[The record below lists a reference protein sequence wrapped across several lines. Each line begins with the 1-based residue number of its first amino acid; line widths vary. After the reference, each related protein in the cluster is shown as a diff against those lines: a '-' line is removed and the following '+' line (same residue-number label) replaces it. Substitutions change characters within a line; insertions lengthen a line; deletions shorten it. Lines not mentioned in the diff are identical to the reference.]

1 MNLFKHIV
9 NFLWA
14 KVAPISY
21 ARKIGVT
28 ISDDCRLYS
37 LHPGAFGSEPFLV
50 SIGSG
55 VIVTAGVRFI
65 THDGS
70 TFLFRR
76 EFPKID
82 VMGPISIGDNTFIGM
97 NSIILPG
104 VEIGDNCVIGA
115 MSVVTK
121 SVPAGSVFAG
131 NPAQYVTS
139 ISEFKRRLI
148 ERSCETGG
156 LEADQKERELLRK
169 SFKYDG
175 KGRKWLTP

>member
-1 MNLFKHIV
+1 MNIVRYIV
-9 NFLWA
+9 NFLLA

-21 ARKIGVT
+21 ARKIGVK
-28 ISDDCRLYS
+28 IGDGCRIYS

-55 VIVTAGVRFI
+55 VIITAGVRFI

-70 TFLFRR
+70 TFLFRQ

-82 VMGPISIGDNTFIGM
+82 VMGPISIGNNTFIGM

-104 VEIGDNCVIGA
+104 IDIGENCIVGA

-121 SVPAGSVFAG
+121 SVPAGSVVAG
-131 NPAQYVTS
+131 NPAQYITS
-139 ISEFKRRLI
+139 SSEFKRRLV
-148 ERSCETGG
+148 ERSCETGDLDG
-156 LEADQKERELLRK
+156 DRKEAALLGK
-169 SFKYDG
+169 DFEYDR